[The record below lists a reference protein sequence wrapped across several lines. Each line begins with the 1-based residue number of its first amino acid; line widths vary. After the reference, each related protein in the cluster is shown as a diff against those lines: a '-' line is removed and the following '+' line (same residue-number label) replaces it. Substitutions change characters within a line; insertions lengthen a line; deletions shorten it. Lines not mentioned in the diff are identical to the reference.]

1 MIEKMSI
8 SSEARLC
15 LALSQIQGFGL
26 KQFHLLREQY
36 GNPSSWRKLSFD
48 ALNQCISKPKV
59 SSAVLDCLAQADHSL
74 NHVSDWLKQDGCS
87 VVCYFDSPYPE
98 VLRQIHLAPALLYLK
113 GNIGLLNHQ
122 NIAVVGSRKPSLQ
135 YADIAQEYAFHLAKS
150 GMSIVSGLALGV
162 DTKAHLGAL
171 AAQGNTIAV
180 LATGIDRCYP
190 AKNKD
195 LYELIAQEGLLVSEM
210 PLGSAPL
217 RHNFPRRNRIVSGL
231 SRAVLVVE
239 AGIKSGSLITA
250 RYAIEQNRD
259 VYAVP
264 GSPKSLNSQGCNYL
278 IREGARLVGSIEDLI
293 IDLHKDLNVSGL
305 TLKGVA
311 DSAHDE
317 AQNVSDAAQ
326 LVLSAVGS
334 DTISFDDLFE
344 RLEMSFEHL
353 SEHLLE
359 LELAGLISSVS
370 GGYQLGS

>member
-1 MIEKMSI
+1 
-8 SSEARLC
+8 
-15 LALSQIQGFGL
+15 
-26 KQFHLLREQY
+26 
-36 GNPSSWRKLSFD
+36 
-48 ALNQCISKPKV
+48 
-59 SSAVLDCLAQADHSL
+59 
-74 NHVSDWLKQDGCS
+74 
-87 VVCYFDSPYPE
+87 
-98 VLRQIHLAPALLYLK
+98 
-113 GNIGLLNHQ
+113 
-122 NIAVVGSRKPSLQ
+122 
-135 YADIAQEYAFHLAKS
+135 
-150 GMSIVSGLALGV
+150 
-162 DTKAHLGAL
+162 
-171 AAQGNTIAV
+171 
-180 LATGIDRCYP
+180 
-190 AKNKD
+190 
-195 LYELIAQEGLLVSEM
+195 
-210 PLGSAPL
+210 
-217 RHNFPRRNRIVSGL
+217 
-231 SRAVLVVE
+231 
-239 AGIKSGSLITA
+239 IKSGSLITA